1 MEMMEIEPRVGGSR
15 GERQP
20 IITLEEEEDVV
31 LYWDQGK
38 KHKSFRELSIGA
50 GGPDM
55 EGLEERNQEDVD
67 VLKYYRCTAFVMLL
81 LLLNDWKFMILSLLH
96 IHHHHYFLFLLP
108 SCAEIE
114 VTA

>member
-1 MEMMEIEPRVGGSR
+1 MEMMEIESRVGGSR

-20 IITLEEEEDVV
+20 FITVEEEEDVV

-67 VLKYYRCTAFVMLL
+67 VLKYYRCYGCTAFVMLL
-81 LLLNDWKFMILSLLH
+81 LLLTD
-96 IHHHHYFLFLLP
+96 
-108 SCAEIE
+108 
-114 VTA
+114 